1 MDTVLGKRRRLG
13 RLLRGDTGRA
23 LCLAFDHGLHLG
35 TTPAVADV
43 PKVLRFAC
51 AAPVDGMILS
61 AGVVMRYG
69 AEFLCGA
76 DAPAVILRLDHTSM
90 WRTGPPFP
98 ADVGHTRLVA
108 SVEQAARL
116 GADAVITYL
125 FVGHQD
131 PDLESR
137 SFETNARVGAEA
149 QRLGIPHVIESMAA
163 RGGTAADPFDPDVVA
178 AHTRI
183 ADEIGADAIKTD
195 WPGSAQAM
203 ARVSAAVSAP
213 ILVAGGPSLN
223 DDAAVVRI
231 TAEILDGGGRGLMFG
246 RNIFQA
252 NQPDRLLRRL
262 RALMHD
268 GVPLDQALVL

>member
-1 MDTVLGKRRRLG
+1 MDTGLGKRRRLA
-13 RLLRGDTGRA
+13 RLLRGDKGRA

-35 TTPAVADV
+35 LAPGIADV
-43 PKVLRFAC
+43 PKVLGLAC
-51 AAPVDGMILS
+51 AAPVDGIILS
-61 AGVVMRYG
+61 AGLVVRYG
-69 AEFLCGA
+69 PDFLCGT

-98 ADVGHTRLVA
+98 ADAGHTRLVA

-131 PDLESR
+131 PALETR
-137 SFETNARVGAEA
+137 SFEANARVGAEA

-163 RGGTAADPFDPDVVA
+163 RGGTAPDPFDPDVVA

-183 ADEIGADAIKTD
+183 AEEIGADAIKTD
-195 WPGSAQAM
+195 WPGSADAM
-203 ARVSAAVSAP
+203 ARVAAAVSTP
-213 ILVAGGPSLN
+213 ILVAGGPSL
-223 DDAAVVRI
+223 DDDDAVVRM

-252 NQPDRLLRRL
+252 DEPDRLLRRL

-268 GVPLDQALVL
+268 GVSVDQALVI